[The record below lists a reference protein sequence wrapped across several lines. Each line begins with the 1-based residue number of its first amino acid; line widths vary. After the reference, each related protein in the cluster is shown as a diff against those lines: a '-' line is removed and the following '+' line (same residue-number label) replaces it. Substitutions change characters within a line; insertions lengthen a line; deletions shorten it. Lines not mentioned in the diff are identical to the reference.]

1 MPLPTVSTV
10 SRSVLSVTLINDNQM
25 HMKYTPITTFMLL
38 ALLATGC
45 VQEEPDLLGDVN
57 GGVEWVPLRLE
68 GGEITRLSVSDDTG
82 LISCT
87 EGDQVAVHTTAG
99 EYKTCAVNVSKST
112 VPVPLGSGESRDG
125 FAVYP
130 ASVIANNSA
139 SEVQVTYPDS
149 YDLSVYSEDALA
161 TLTEAPCPM
170 VAVNTSGKA
179 LVFRH
184 VGGLLRITLENVP
197 AGTKTVTVTVMGDPV
212 TGTATVTAPGT
223 AYAYTTIDS
232 DNSEPSGHVV
242 AFTFPGDNGLT
253 SDRTVVLNLPVPS
266 GNYTDALVTVK
277 DTDDDDLL
285 SVRTLK
291 VSSIVAHRTGIKLSR
306 KMYRADPVAPRR
318 FSVSEAKQVFIAPG
332 NLQLMGE
339 NTWQFAADP
348 WECFGTSQ
356 SDNHRDLFG
365 WGTGDAPNKVSTS
378 YSDYLNFTDWGT
390 NTITNGGGY
399 TWRTLTQDE
408 WEYLFAREG
417 ADGGV
422 LWTRATVADVPGI
435 ILFPDDFDGAID
447 GTIMASSYVS
457 VFPVGNVG
465 MDSSYSSYV
474 VSAFEWEFYKLEG
487 CAFLP
492 AAGTRSGANVLSVGE
507 DGCYWSS
514 TAYGGDSAYCMFFH
528 DSVVD
533 PSSLDG
539 LYPGFSVRL
548 VRDFSF
554 EFSVGENKKVSFS
567 LGNLQYIGSAST
579 PYWKF
584 ADHQWDV
591 LGTTTGQDS
600 DATNADRDLFGWA
613 TSGYNGNYPYL
624 FDDDVWEYGPS
635 IDSGEWTSNSN
646 QWDWG
651 VHNTISNGTSYSWR
665 TLASSEWKYLFD
677 SRTCT
682 PKFAM
687 ANVAGVNGL
696 IIFPDDYK
704 HPSYLAAI
712 NNTDYDSSGYEDN
725 TFDSTDWSWLE
736 SAGCIFLPAAG
747 YRDDTDVVYVGES
760 GFYWSS
766 TASGE
771 YSANALFIESV
782 SVFISSFFREYGCS
796 VRLVR
801 DLGENT
807 QPVVTYGLSI
817 SGKDVTGS
825 GPYTLT
831 MESQGGGIVKEIKL
845 TSTMSVD
852 GVNSAAAWT
861 AEYSSNGTSWSGTSP
876 LSGFSVT
883 ASGNGSTN
891 GETVTVSM
899 PSGMTDTTVY
909 VRFSNAGTSVVMQ
922 VTRHINE
929 PFEFTINA
937 QGDKVSFSPGNLQYI
952 GSASTPFWKFAD
964 FQWNYFGD
972 TTGQNS
978 SATNVDRD
986 LFGWGTG
993 GAPNKVSTSGSDY
1006 PIFTDWGTNAIS
1018 NGGDYSWRTLTSSEW
1033 QYLFDRY
1040 EGTLWAKCTVKG
1052 VPGVL
1057 LFPDGFDLM
1066 VEVDYDNVYVFGGGF
1081 GGFDGIPSTPY
1092 YNDWDVDDTQW
1103 EYFESEGC
1111 VFLPAAGFREGTGIS
1126 DVNDNGYYW
1135 SSTALSSLGA
1145 YGLYFSNNDTLPSK
1159 DGTRK
1164 QGYSVRLVR
1173 DL

>member
-1 MPLPTVSTV
+1 
-10 SRSVLSVTLINDNQM
+10 M
-25 HMKYTPITTFMLL
+25 HMKYTPIIAILSL
-38 ALLATGC
+38 SLLATGC
-45 VQEEPDLLGDVN
+45 VQEEPDLLGGVD

-170 VAVNTSGKA
+170 VAVNTPGKA

-197 AGTKTVTVTVMGDPV
+197 AGTKTVTVTVTGDPV
-212 TGTATVTAPGT
+212 TGTASVTAPGT

-232 DNSEPSGHVV
+232 DGHEVT
-242 AFTFPGDNGLT
+242 FTLPGDNGLT
-253 SDRTVVLNLPVPS
+253 ADRTVVLNLPVPS
-266 GNYTDALVTVK
+266 GNYTDAIVIVEDALYAELTGF
-277 DTDDDDLL
+277 
-285 SVRTLK
+285 RTLK
-291 VSSIVAHRTGIKLSR
+291 VSSIVTHRTGIKLARDLSQ
-306 KMYRADPVAPRR
+306 ADPVNPHP
-318 FSVSEAKQVFIAPG
+318 FSIADDKQVYIAPG
-332 NLQLMGE
+332 NLQLVGE
-339 NTWQFAADP
+339 DTWQFASRQ
-348 WECFGTSQ
+348 WECFGVSQ

-365 WGTGDAPNKVSTS
+365 WGTGDAPNKVSE
-378 YSDYLNFTDWGT
+378 LNEEYASFSDWG
-390 NTITNGGGY
+390 NNAIANGGGY
-399 TWRTLTQDE
+399 NWRTLSADE
-408 WEYLFAREG
+408 WEYLFEREDENG
-417 ADGGV
+417 DV
-422 LWTRATVADVPGI
+422 LWTEATVAGVPGM
-435 ILFPDDFDGAID
+435 ILFPDDFDFDHHYSLSEWAGYPGS
-447 GTIMASSYVS
+447 GTIYVFLPGSVGWYSRYDSHVFTSS
-457 VFPVGNVG
+457 
-465 MDSSYSSYV
+465 DWYSL
-474 VSAFEWEFYKLEG
+474 EQEG
-487 CAFLP
+487 CVFLP
-492 AAGTRSGANVLSVGE
+492 AAGGSV
-507 DGCYWSS
+507 
-514 TAYGGDSAYCMFFH
+514 
-528 DSVVD
+528 
-533 PSSLDG
+533 
-539 LYPGFSVRL
+539 
-548 VRDFSF
+548 
-554 EFSVGENKKVSFS
+554 
-567 LGNLQYIGSAST
+567 
-579 PYWKF
+579 
-584 ADHQWDV
+584 
-591 LGTTTGQDS
+591 
-600 DATNADRDLFGWA
+600 
-613 TSGYNGNYPYL
+613 
-624 FDDDVWEYGPS
+624 
-635 IDSGEWTSNSN
+635 SNSAG
-646 QWDWG
+646 DVG
-651 VHNTISNGTSYSWR
+651 VT
-665 TLASSEWKYLFD
+665 
-677 SRTCT
+677 
-682 PKFAM
+682 
-687 ANVAGVNGL
+687 
-696 IIFPDDYK
+696 
-704 HPSYLAAI
+704 
-712 NNTDYDSSGYEDN
+712 GY
-725 TFDSTDWSWLE
+725 
-736 SAGCIFLPAAG
+736 
-747 YRDDTDVVYVGES
+747 
-760 GFYWSS
+760 YWSS
-766 TASGE
+766 TASDAPYACLSYFSDGTCFTRS
-771 YSANALFIESV
+771 YNQRYAG
-782 SVFISSFFREYGCS
+782 YS

-807 QPVVTYGLSI
+807 QPVVTYGLTI
-817 SGKDVTGS
+817 SGKNVTGS

-831 MESQGGGIVKEIKL
+831 MESQGGGIVRNIKL

-852 GVNSAAAWT
+852 GVASAAAWT
-861 AEYSSNGTSWSGTSP
+861 TEYSSNGTSWSSTSP

-993 GAPNKVSTSGSDY
+993 DAPNKVSTSGSDY
-1006 PIFTDWGTNAIS
+1006 ASFTDWGTNAIS

-1057 LFPDGFDLM
+1057 LFPDGFDLQ
-1066 VEVDYDNVYVFGGGF
+1066 VEVDYDVVYVFGGGF
-1081 GGFDGIPSTPY
+1081 GGFDGFPSTPY
-1092 YNDWDVDDTQW
+1092 YDDWDVDDTQW

-1126 DVNDNGYYW
+1126 DVNDKGYYW
-1135 SSTALSSLGA
+1135 SSTSSSLGA
-1145 YGLYFSNNDTLPSK
+1145 YGTYFSYDSVLPGG
-1159 DGTRK
+1159 DGTPRI
-1164 QGYSVRLVR
+1164 GYSVRLVR
-1173 DL
+1173 DLN